1 MEEKGVSSEAQD
13 NVVQDTGHRIYGW
26 QETGKAKDGKISQ
39 TPRTHQS
46 CRNSSGQ
53 VGQNME
59 MDEAGLHR
67 SFVIEQHRVF
77 MPLCCKLGDSFIPY
91 LFILSYLFTI
101 QSRVWISSNYIRN
114 VNAWIIESSRRD
126 HDGLRQPLPSA
137 VLRRIAVL
145 AQVLLRRIADDS
157 TSTRVAENSR

>member
-1 MEEKGVSSEAQD
+1 
-13 NVVQDTGHRIYGW
+13 
-26 QETGKAKDGKISQ
+26 
-39 TPRTHQS
+39 
-46 CRNSSGQ
+46 
-53 VGQNME
+53 ME

-101 QSRVWISSNYIRN
+101 RSRVWISSNYIRN

-145 AQVLLRRIADDS
+145 AQVLLQRIADD
-157 TSTRVAENSR
+157 STRVAENSR

>member
-1 MEEKGVSSEAQD
+1 MVL
-13 NVVQDTGHRIYGW
+13 VQKH
-26 QETGKAKDGKISQ
+26 KIMLF
-39 TPRTHQS
+39 RTQVIVFMGGRRLKKLRMKRLVRRPDPPTTIQS

-101 QSRVWISSNYIRN
+101 RSRVWISSNYIRN

-126 HDGLRQPLPSA
+126 HDGLRQPLPGA
-137 VLRRIAVL
+137 VLRRIA
-145 AQVLLRRIADDS
+145 QVLLQRIADD
-157 TSTRVAENSR
+157 STRVAENSR

>member
-1 MEEKGVSSEAQD
+1 
-13 NVVQDTGHRIYGW
+13 
-26 QETGKAKDGKISQ
+26 
-39 TPRTHQS
+39 
-46 CRNSSGQ
+46 
-53 VGQNME
+53 ME

-101 QSRVWISSNYIRN
+101 RSRVWISSNYIRN

>member
-1 MEEKGVSSEAQD
+1 MGVQA
-13 NVVQDTGHRIYGW
+13 
-26 QETGKAKDGKISQ
+26 
-39 TPRTHQS
+39 TPPATSLVR
-46 CRNSSGQ
+46 
-53 VGQNME
+53 QNME

-126 HDGLRQPLPSA
+126 HDGLRQPLPNA
-137 VLRRIAVL
+137 VLRGIAVL
-145 AQVLLRRIADDS
+145 AQVLLRIIADDS

>member
-1 MEEKGVSSEAQD
+1 MVDRRLKKLRMERLVRRPEPPTTNPPIVPQLL
-13 NVVQDTGHRIYGW
+13 
-26 QETGKAKDGKISQ
+26 
-39 TPRTHQS
+39 
-46 CRNSSGQ
+46 SGQ

-101 QSRVWISSNYIRN
+101 RS
-114 VNAWIIESSRRD
+114 
-126 HDGLRQPLPSA
+126 
-137 VLRRIAVL
+137 
-145 AQVLLRRIADDS
+145 
-157 TSTRVAENSR
+157 